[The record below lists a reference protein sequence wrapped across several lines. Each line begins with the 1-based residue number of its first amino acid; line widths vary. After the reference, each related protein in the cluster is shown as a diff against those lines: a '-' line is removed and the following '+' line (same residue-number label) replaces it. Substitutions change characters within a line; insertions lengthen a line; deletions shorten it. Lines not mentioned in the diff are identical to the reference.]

1 MTTGMKPISFAAC
14 RSAGLSLPTMSAFA
28 PKLSSSS
35 CVSGCG
41 AGADAAAAISRLRRS
56 TGSFVSQ
63 TGHGINTGFIGS
75 LVSSIESTFWQDVQV
90 IFIALLQHRQ
100 HRVAVARLGAR
111 LRLLVRQA
119 QAEVGGI
126 RGVGERDLFRDHAL
140 LPQLLQFV
148 VEYLHPID
156 GTVVHGVDQR
166 APLGFALEHVVAS
179 AH

>member
-1 MTTGMKPISFAAC
+1 MTTGMKPISLAAC

-35 CVSGCG
+35 CACAGASGCA
-41 AGADAAAAISRLRRS
+41 AGAAAAAAISRLRRS

-63 TGHGINTGFIGS
+63 TGHGISTGFIGS

-111 LRLLVRQA
+111 VRLLVGQA

-126 RGVGERDLFRDHAL
+126 RGVGERDLFCDHAL
-140 LPQLLQFV
+140 LPQLLQLV
-148 VEYLHPID
+148 VEDLHPVD
-156 GTVVHGVDQR
+156 RTVVHGVDQ
-166 APLGFALEHVVAS
+166 
-179 AH
+179 